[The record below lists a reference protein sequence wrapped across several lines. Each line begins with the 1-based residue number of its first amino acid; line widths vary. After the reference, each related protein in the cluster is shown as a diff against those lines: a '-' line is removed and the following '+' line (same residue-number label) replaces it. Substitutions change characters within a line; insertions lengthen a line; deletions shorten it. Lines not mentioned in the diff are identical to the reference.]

1 MELSQKMIPFPTA
14 SDEDDGAGLGD
25 SGDVDD
31 ERDHGIDGDGDEAD
45 YGILQLSRMLLPP

>member
-45 YGILQLSRMLLPP
+45 YGILQLSRMLSP